1 MINSNNK
8 QDRKIEVIKMSYFSE
23 YEDLI
28 RDINEDIEAGVITAD
43 DWIKVVRKR
52 KIKGVDYRPITD
64 YYYINSQPTVKCQ
77 EMPVYE
83 VLQELLLRNMIRK

>member
-52 KIKGVDYRPITD
+52 KIKGVSLILLFCVLNFNIPYPTAFDKIQ
-64 YYYINSQPTVKCQ
+64 NSLFYFP
-77 EMPVYE
+77 
-83 VLQELLLRNMIRK
+83 

>member
-1 MINSNNK
+1 MSKDKRMINSNNK

-28 RDINEDIEAGVITAD
+28 RDINEDIEAGVLTAD

-52 KIKGVDYRPITD
+52 KIKGD
-64 YYYINSQPTVKCQ
+64 
-77 EMPVYE
+77 
-83 VLQELLLRNMIRK
+83 LRDMMIMKRRRKL